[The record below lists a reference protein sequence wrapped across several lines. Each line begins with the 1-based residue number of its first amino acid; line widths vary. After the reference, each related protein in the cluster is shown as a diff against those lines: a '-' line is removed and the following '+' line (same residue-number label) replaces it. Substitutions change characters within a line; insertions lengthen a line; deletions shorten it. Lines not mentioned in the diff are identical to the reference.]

1 MAKYGEAPLLLFR
14 LLQIPQIFPEKHDTL
29 LLPLLRWEGRCMK
42 KTYLFCVS
50 LLLAFFL
57 CPIRAAEAP
66 VTRSDFLLLLW
77 EDRGAV
83 PYDITAHPFTDLS
96 GRDAEAQAAAWA
108 WANGLANGVGGDLF
122 APDRPLTR
130 EECAAFLRRYD
141 AFLGR
146 DIFLPLGP
154 SLCNDYEDISPW
166 AQDDLYWACIT
177 GRMDWLENRLAPLS
191 PVTRKEAEEYFTAL
205 SH

>member
-1 MAKYGEAPLLLFR
+1 MKIR
-14 LLQIPQIFPEKHDTL
+14 LLCIGAVKDPTVSECIARYAKRIPFYWPFEIEN
-29 LLPLLRWEGRCMK
+29 LPDVKTGKGIDAQKQKELEGDRM
-42 KTYLFCVS
+42 
-50 LLLAFFL
+50 LAE
-57 CPIRAAEAP
+57 IGNG
-66 VTRSDFLLLLW
+66 DFLLLLW

-108 WANGLANGVGGDLF
+108 WANGLANGVGEDLF
-122 APDRPLTR
+122 APDRLLTR

-154 SLCNDYEDISPW
+154 SLCNDYEGISPW

-191 PVTRKEAEEYFTAL
+191 PVTWEEAEGYFTAL
-205 SH
+205 PH